1 MIESTCVYL
10 IQDGRWL
17 MLLRNKKKKD
27 LNEGRWIG
35 IGGKKLPQES
45 IRACALREVREE
57 TGLEAADLTYRGR
70 VYFQSP
76 GPYEEVI
83 TIYTGVPAGSVSRP
97 CPEGTLA
104 WVAEGEVMK
113 LNLWPGDRIFL
124 RRLLEKKPKVFCLGM
139 VYDAEGN
146 LLSVEEREA
155 ESE

>member
-1 MIESTCVYL
+1 MIESSCVYL
-10 IQDGRWL
+10 IRDGRWL
-17 MLLRNKKKKD
+17 MMLRNKKKDD

-45 IRACALREVREE
+45 IRTCARREVREE
-57 TGLEAADLTYRGR
+57 TGLEVGELTYRGR

-83 TIYTGVPAGSVSRP
+83 TVYTGIPAGTASESCR
-97 CPEGTLA
+97 EGTLA
-104 WVAEGEVMK
+104 WIAEGEVMN
-113 LNLWPGDRIFL
+113 LNLWPGDRLFL
-124 RRLLEKKPKVFCLGM
+124 RRLLEGETEVFCLGM